1 MKWPT
6 SSCVCNLKFFPG
18 YGHWQQLLAP
28 WCWRQVFSQTFCL
41 NPSCCMT
48 APNTHFLITRA
59 NHFLKPRA
67 LVNLL
72 WFKKIATPQWL
83 VLGRAPKALGRS
95 GRNLWKPNWK
105 NWSARL
111 SRGFGRKLSLVVS
124 PLWLKDLSHQRLI
137 TIPNSCG
144 RVSLVLRSMA
154 WMARK
159 LICNLNIGNWAVQRL
174 QLSAS
179 SSQPIGE
186 RSYICGEEASF
197 QVGQPHFL
205 WDDKQQWSRDRI
217 NDGQS
222 RCFDSFLSIAI
233 LKSVFSFRDDWTL
246 KFNFNMIE

>member
-6 SSCVCNLKFFPG
+6 SSCVCNLKFIPC
-18 YGHWQQLLAP
+18 YGHWQQLLAL
-28 WCWRQVFSQTFCL
+28 WCWRQVFSQTFCP
-41 NPSCCMT
+41 NPSCCMS
-48 APNTHFLITRA
+48 ALNTHFLITRA

-144 RVSLVLRSMA
+144 RVSLVLGSMA

-159 LICNLNIGNWAVQRL
+159 LICNLNIGNWAVERL
-174 QLSAS
+174 WLYAS
-179 SSQPIGE
+179 SSQPDGE
-186 RSYICGEEASF
+186 RSYICGEEASL
-197 QVGQPHFL
+197 VGQPHFL

-233 LKSVFSFRDDWTL
+233 LKSIAYLFF
-246 KFNFNMIE
+246 